1 MVTAIYQLITL
12 KNACNARDDLFI
24 YVSFLF
30 LWMLVHG
37 TVTDNLLT
45 SNVIPIPKGNKKGQH
60 RSCHTA
66 KCNMLN
72 KCLKT
77 KNFHTGYSY
86 FHFHHHT
93 PQTWPFHNHAH
104 MHKNKSH
111 TYNNIRTYEPH
122 HQKVEKLGATTW
134 RISSIS
140 CRRILV
146 LFGLRSTSAAIW
158 RLSCNTYADALNS
171 IEFCIV
177 RLFLCHLSTI
187 LKFVIRFVSNFYN
200 LCPLSLPII

>member
-1 MVTAIYQLITL
+1 MVTAVYQLITL
-12 KNACNARDDLFI
+12 KNACNACDDLFI

-30 LWMLVHG
+30 FWMLVHG
-37 TVTDNLLT
+37 TVPDNLLT

-72 KCLKT
+72 KWLKT
-77 KNFHTGYSY
+77 KKNFHTSYSY

-93 PQTWPFHNHAH
+93 PQTWPFHAH
-104 MHKNKSH
+104 MHKHEPH
-111 TYNNIRTYEPH
+111 TYNNRRTYEPY
-122 HQKVEKLGATTW
+122 HQKVAKLGATTW

-146 LFGLRSTSAAIW
+146 LFGLRSTSAATWQI
-158 RLSCNTYADALNS
+158 SCNPYADALNS
-171 IEFCIV
+171 IEFCIE
-177 RLFLCHLSTI
+177 RLFLCH
-187 LKFVIRFVSNFYN
+187 FVHHLEIRN
-200 LCPLSLPII
+200 PICVKLLQLMCAALRII